1 MASYALQRVEMIWYM
16 PTTPVTKRDRR
27 HCAYI
32 KGVLPSLSPFRVNYL
47 LVQSNQFYCA
57 QHPRQRLARQNP
69 PSIRRGYTMIHTLA
83 LCQTYPITL
92 CERNTGSIQVTH
104 PQILTANGRTAL
116 NIRIVMRQLVPKD
129 RPSAH
134 GIAPQCLL
142 LPFIL
147 SRCILPPLQL
157 NISQTAVVY

>member
-1 MASYALQRVEMIWYM
+1 M
-16 PTTPVTKRDRR
+16 PESSHIPKKHIFLACHTFSQER
-27 HCAYI
+27 
-32 KGVLPSLSPFRVNYL
+32 
-47 LVQSNQFYCA
+47 SNQFYCA
-57 QHPRQRLARQNP
+57 QHPRQRLARHIRILPYIP

-134 GIAPQCLL
+134 GIAPQCLVL
-142 LPFIL
+142 LFIL
-147 SRCILPPLQL
+147 SRCILPLLHL